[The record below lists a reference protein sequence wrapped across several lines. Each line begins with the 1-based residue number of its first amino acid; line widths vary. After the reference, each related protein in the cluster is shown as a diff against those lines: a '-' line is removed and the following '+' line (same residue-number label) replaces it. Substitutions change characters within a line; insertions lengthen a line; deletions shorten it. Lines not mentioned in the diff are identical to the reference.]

1 MFDPS
6 LCGGLPARL
15 RLQGG
20 FLVLLLV
27 AGTAGC
33 AAGGGLFVAGTT
45 GCAAGG
51 GFFVTRAAG
60 RTAGG
65 GRFRVFFPKTKQ
77 IFQRHKNDLLY
88 GNAPF

>member
-27 AGTAGC
+27 AGAAGR
-33 AAGGGLFVAGTT
+33 AAGGGLLVAGTAGRAAGGGLLIAGTT
-45 GCAAGG
+45 GC
-51 GFFVTRAAG
+51 
-60 RTAGG
+60 TAGG
-65 GRFRVFFPKTKQ
+65 ECFRVFVPKTKQ
-77 IFQRHKNDLLY
+77 IFQRHKNDLLH